1 MNFKRNQFEE
11 KLGELNL
18 SENEKN
24 CYRRLNMELLRSRI
38 VYDNKQLISLAQ
50 NIKPMVKIDVQ
61 EKKVVFCSLGKQFV
75 RAVIADAPFHDNY
88 LEYLMSGKAKME
100 HLKYRM
106 VQLARF
112 TCYFPSDNEKNI
124 NLTVETVLQQVPR
137 SVALKQATCFEARFF
152 SEVPAENY
160 DRILQC
166 HKASVALYA
175 PDFTKP
181 KMRRQAERELPSSDD
196 KNKER
201 KLRASF
207 KKNTKNG
214 KPGRIVPLRRRIH

>member
-1 MNFKRNQFEE
+1 
-11 KLGELNL
+11 
-18 SENEKN
+18 
-24 CYRRLNMELLRSRI
+24 MELLRSRI
-38 VYDNKQLISLAQ
+38 VYDNKQLVSLAQ

-61 EKKVVFCSLGKQFV
+61 EKKVVFCSLGKKFV
-75 RAVIADAPFHDNY
+75 RAVIADAPFSDNY
-88 LEYLMSGKAKME
+88 IEYLMSGKAKME

-112 TCYFPSDNEKNI
+112 TCYFPSDNEENI

-137 SVALKQATCFEARFF
+137 GVALKQATCFEARFF

-160 DRILQC
+160 DQILQC

-181 KMRRQAERELPSSDD
+181 EMRRQTERERPSSDD
-196 KNKER
+196 KNRERNRKASQKEN
-201 KLRASF
+201 A
-207 KKNTKNG
+207 KKG
-214 KPGRIVPLRRRIH
+214 KPCRVVPLRRRMH